1 MDWKVESGK
10 EQFRGVDAVKFIM
23 AVCVIILH
31 THPLEGINHTLNF
44 ITADVLGRIAVPFFF
59 MATGFLLAQRKGDGY
74 FFGIDH
80 VKKYVY
86 RILKLYIIWT
96 AIYLPVIIYKN
107 IIDSGEGLRYGILT
121 SIRDFIFVGSYGHLW
136 YLPATAVGVAAVFFL
151 TEKIGERW
159 SGILLFF
166 LFLAGLLAQ
175 SYYGLLEM
183 WTGGGGLVWDA
194 LRLLKKVMVT
204 SRNGI
209 FFGSFFIYMG
219 GWTARRY
226 EKIRLNTWAAWLGAV
241 ISAVLFGYEEVWLQR
256 LGFVREGDMYLM
268 LVPSAFFLLL
278 ASLCIPIQR
287 DTVLLRKMSMNM
299 YFIYLYF
306 KFIYR
311 QFLGDY
317 NESGWGLFLFTFCN
331 TLFFAYL
338 LCRIEMRKKKSR
350 LC

>member
-1 MDWKVESGK
+1 MVFAGNGRRSCGSIFPDGK
-10 EQFRGVDAVKFIM
+10 NRGKM
-23 AVCVIILH
+23 
-31 THPLEGINHTLNF
+31 E
-44 ITADVLGRIAVPFFF
+44 
-59 MATGFLLAQRKGDGY
+59 
-74 FFGIDH
+74 
-80 VKKYVY
+80 
-86 RILKLYIIWT
+86 
-96 AIYLPVIIYKN
+96 
-107 IIDSGEGLRYGILT
+107 RY
-121 SIRDFIFVGSYGHLW
+121 SFIFPFPGGTSGTVLLW
-136 YLPATAVGVAAVFFL
+136 SFGNMDR
-151 TEKIGERW
+151 KR
-159 SGILLFF
+159 
-166 LFLAGLLAQ
+166 
-175 SYYGLLEM
+175 
-183 WTGGGGLVWDA
+183 GLVWDA
-194 LRLLKKVMVT
+194 LRLLKKIMVT

-256 LGFVREGDMYLM
+256 LGFVREGDMY
-268 LVPSAFFLLL
+268 
-278 ASLCIPIQR
+278 
-287 DTVLLRKMSMNM
+287 
-299 YFIYLYF
+299 FIHLYF

>member
-1 MDWKVESGK
+1 MESGK
-10 EQFRGVDAVKFIM
+10 EQFHGVDAVKFIM

-44 ITADVLGRIAVPFFF
+44 ITADVVGRIAVPFFF

-175 SYYGLLEM
+175 SYYGLLEI
-183 WTGGGGLVWDA
+183 WIGGGGLVWDA
-194 LRLLKKVMVT
+194 LRLLKKIMVT

-226 EKIRLNTWAAWLGAV
+226 REIHLDTWMIWFGAAISVMLLGC
-241 ISAVLFGYEEVWLQR
+241 EEVWLQR
-256 LGFVREGDMYLM
+256 LEFVREGDMYVM
-268 LVPSAFFLLL
+268 LVPSAFFLLM
-278 ASLCIPIQR
+278 ASLRISLKK
-287 DTVLLRKMSMNM
+287 DMVFWRKMSMNM
-299 YFIYLYF
+299 YFIHLYF

-311 QFLGDY
+311 QFLGEY
-317 NESGWGLFLFTFCN
+317 NESGWRVFLFTFCN
-331 TLFFAYL
+331 SLFFTYL
-338 LCRIEMRKKKSR
+338 FCMIEVWKKKSR
-350 LC
+350 

>member
-1 MDWKVESGK
+1 M
-10 EQFRGVDAVKFIM
+10 
-23 AVCVIILH
+23 
-31 THPLEGINHTLNF
+31 
-44 ITADVLGRIAVPFFF
+44 
-59 MATGFLLAQRKGDGY
+59 
-74 FFGIDH
+74 
-80 VKKYVY
+80 
-86 RILKLYIIWT
+86 
-96 AIYLPVIIYKN
+96 
-107 IIDSGEGLRYGILT
+107 
-121 SIRDFIFVGSYGHLW
+121 
-136 YLPATAVGVAAVFFL
+136 PATAVGVVAVFFL

-175 SYYGLLEM
+175 SYYGLLEI
-183 WTGGGGLVWDA
+183 WTGRGGLVWDA
-194 LRLLKKVMVT
+194 LRLLKKIMVT

-256 LGFVREGDMYLM
+256 LGFVREGDMY
-268 LVPSAFFLLL
+268 
-278 ASLCIPIQR
+278 
-287 DTVLLRKMSMNM
+287 
-299 YFIYLYF
+299 FIHLYF

>member
-1 MDWKVESGK
+1 MCRDNKSHG
-10 EQFRGVDAVKFIM
+10 FR
-23 AVCVIILH
+23 
-31 THPLEGINHTLNF
+31 F

-175 SYYGLLEM
+175 SYYGLLEI

-194 LRLLKKVMVT
+194 LRLLKKIMVT

-226 EKIRLNTWAAWLGAV
+226 REIHLDTWMIWFGAAISVMLLGC
-241 ISAVLFGYEEVWLQR
+241 EEVWLQR
-256 LGFVREGDMYLM
+256 LEFVREGDMYVM
-268 LVPSAFFLLL
+268 LVPSAFFLLM
-278 ASLCIPIQR
+278 ASLRISLKK
-287 DTVLLRKMSMNM
+287 DMVFWRKMSMNM
-299 YFIYLYF
+299 YFIHLYF

-311 QFLGDY
+311 QFLGEY
-317 NESGWGLFLFTFCN
+317 NESGWRVFLFTFCN
-331 TLFFAYL
+331 SLFFTYL
-338 LCRIEMRKKKSR
+338 FCMIEVWKKKSR
-350 LC
+350 

>member
-1 MDWKVESGK
+1 MESGK

-44 ITADVLGRIAVPFFF
+44 ITADVVGRIAVPFFF

-175 SYYGLLEM
+175 SYYGLLEI
-183 WTGGGGLVWDA
+183 WIGGGGLVWDA
-194 LRLLKKVMVT
+194 LRLLKKIMVT

-226 EKIRLNTWAAWLGAV
+226 REIHLDTWMIWFGAAISVMLLGC
-241 ISAVLFGYEEVWLQR
+241 EEVWLQR
-256 LGFVREGDMYLM
+256 LEFVREGDMYVM
-268 LVPSAFFLLL
+268 LVPSAFFLLM
-278 ASLCIPIQR
+278 ASLRISLKK
-287 DTVLLRKMSMNM
+287 DMVFWRKMSMNM
-299 YFIYLYF
+299 YFIHLYF

-311 QFLGDY
+311 QFLGEY
-317 NESGWGLFLFTFCN
+317 NESGWRVFLFTFCN
-331 TLFFAYL
+331 SLFFTYL
-338 LCRIEMRKKKSR
+338 FCMIEVWKKKSR
-350 LC
+350 

>member
-44 ITADVLGRIAVPFFF
+44 ITADVLGRVAVPFFF
-59 MATGFLLAQRKGDGY
+59 MATGFLLAQRKEDGY
-74 FFGIDH
+74 FFERDH

-86 RILKLYIIWT
+86 RILKLYMIWT

-136 YLPATAVGVAAVFFL
+136 YLPATAVGVVAVFFL

-175 SYYGLLEM
+175 SYYGLLEI

-194 LRLLKKVMVT
+194 LRLLKKIMVT

-209 FFGSFFIYMG
+209 FFGSFFIYLG
-219 GWTARRY
+219 AWTARRY
-226 EKIRLNTWAAWLGAV
+226 REIHLDTWMIWFGAAISVMLLGC
-241 ISAVLFGYEEVWLQR
+241 EEVWLQR
-256 LGFVREGDMYLM
+256 LEFVREGDMYVM
-268 LVPSAFFLLL
+268 LVPSAFFLLM
-278 ASLCIPIQR
+278 ASLRISLKK
-287 DTVLLRKMSMNM
+287 DMVFWRKMSMNM
-299 YFIYLYF
+299 YFIHLYF

-311 QFLGDY
+311 QFLGEY
-317 NESGWGLFLFTFCN
+317 NESGWRVFLFTFCN
-331 TLFFAYL
+331 SLFFTYL
-338 LCRIEMRKKKSR
+338 FCMIEVWKKKSR
-350 LC
+350 

>member
-44 ITADVLGRIAVPFFF
+44 ITADVLGRVAVPFFF
-59 MATGFLLAQRKGDGY
+59 MATGFLLAQRKEDGY
-74 FFGIDH
+74 FFERDH

-86 RILKLYIIWT
+86 RILKLYMIWT

-136 YLPATAVGVAAVFFL
+136 YLPATAVGVVAVFFL

-166 LFLAGLLAQ
+166 LFLTGLLAQ
-175 SYYGLLEM
+175 SYYGLLEI
-183 WTGGGGLVWDA
+183 WTGREGLVWDA
-194 LRLLKKVMVT
+194 LRLLKKIMVT

-209 FFGSFFIYMG
+209 FFGSFFIYLG
-219 GWTARRY
+219 AWTARRY
-226 EKIRLNTWAAWLGAV
+226 REIHLDTWMIWFGAAISVMLLGC
-241 ISAVLFGYEEVWLQR
+241 EEVWLQR
-256 LGFVREGDMYLM
+256 LEFVREGDMYVM
-268 LVPSAFFLLL
+268 LVPSAFFLLM
-278 ASLCIPIQR
+278 ASLRISLKK
-287 DTVLLRKMSMNM
+287 DMVFWRKMSMNM
-299 YFIYLYF
+299 YFIHLYF

-311 QFLGDY
+311 QFLGEY
-317 NESGWGLFLFTFCN
+317 NESGWRVFLFTFCN
-331 TLFFAYL
+331 SLFFTYL
-338 LCRIEMRKKKSR
+338 FCMIEVWKKKSR
-350 LC
+350 

>member
-44 ITADVLGRIAVPFFF
+44 ITADVLGRVAVPFFF
-59 MATGFLLAQRKGDGY
+59 MATGFLLAQRKEDGY
-74 FFGIDH
+74 FFERDH

-136 YLPATAVGVAAVFFL
+136 YLPATAVGVVAVFFL

-175 SYYGLLEM
+175 SYYGLLEI

-194 LRLLKKVMVT
+194 LRLLKKIMVT

-209 FFGSFFIYMG
+209 FFGSFFIYLG
-219 GWTARRY
+219 AWTARRY
-226 EKIRLNTWAAWLGAV
+226 REIHLDTWMIWFGAAISVMLLGC
-241 ISAVLFGYEEVWLQR
+241 EEVWLQR
-256 LGFVREGDMYLM
+256 LEFVREGDMYVM
-268 LVPSAFFLLL
+268 LVPSAFFLLM
-278 ASLCIPIQR
+278 ASLRISLKK
-287 DTVLLRKMSMNM
+287 DMVFWRKMSMNM
-299 YFIYLYF
+299 YFIHLYF

-311 QFLGDY
+311 QFLGEY
-317 NESGWGLFLFTFCN
+317 NESGWRVFLFTFCN
-331 TLFFAYL
+331 SLFFTYL
-338 LCRIEMRKKKSR
+338 FCMIEVWKK
-350 LC
+350 

>member
-44 ITADVLGRIAVPFFF
+44 ITADVLGRVAVPFFF
-59 MATGFLLAQRKGDGY
+59 MATGFLLAQRKEDGY
-74 FFGIDH
+74 FFERDH

-136 YLPATAVGVAAVFFL
+136 YLPATAVGVVAVFFL

-175 SYYGLLEM
+175 SYYGLLEI

-194 LRLLKKVMVT
+194 LRLLKKIMVT

-209 FFGSFFIYMG
+209 FFGSFFIYLG
-219 GWTARRY
+219 AWTARRY
-226 EKIRLNTWAAWLGAV
+226 REIHLDTWMIWFGAAISVMLLGC
-241 ISAVLFGYEEVWLQR
+241 EEVWLQR
-256 LGFVREGDMYLM
+256 LEFVREGDMYVM
-268 LVPSAFFLLL
+268 LVPSAFFLLM
-278 ASLCIPIQR
+278 ASLRISLKK
-287 DTVLLRKMSMNM
+287 DMVFWRKMSMNM
-299 YFIYLYF
+299 YFIHLYF

-311 QFLGDY
+311 QFLGEY
-317 NESGWGLFLFTFCN
+317 NESGWRVFLFTFCN
-331 TLFFAYL
+331 SLFFTYL
-338 LCRIEMRKKKSR
+338 FCMIEVWKKKSR
-350 LC
+350 

>member
-1 MDWKVESGK
+1 MEPCYRYFHHQDAHAAVNEGLRQNIKEEYGTAKAKWILMMETEFENSIEEILDKEYLRVAGSGKYALDWKVESGK

-183 WTGGGGLVWDA
+183 WTGGGGLVWNA

-204 SRNGI
+204 TRNGI
-209 FFGSFFIYMG
+209 FFGSFLFIWEDGRHAGMG
-219 GWTARRY
+219 
-226 EKIRLNTWAAWLGAV
+226 K
-241 ISAVLFGYEEVWLQR
+241 SA
-256 LGFVREGDMYLM
+256 
-268 LVPSAFFLLL
+268 
-278 ASLCIPIQR
+278 
-287 DTVLLRKMSMNM
+287 
-299 YFIYLYF
+299 
-306 KFIYR
+306 
-311 QFLGDY
+311 
-317 NESGWGLFLFTFCN
+317 
-331 TLFFAYL
+331 
-338 LCRIEMRKKKSR
+338 
-350 LC
+350 

>member
-44 ITADVLGRIAVPFFF
+44 ITADVLGRVAVPFFF
-59 MATGFLLAQRKGDGY
+59 MATGFLLAQRKEDGY
-74 FFGIDH
+74 FFEIDH

-86 RILKLYIIWT
+86 RILKLYMIWT

-136 YLPATAVGVAAVFFL
+136 YLPATAVGVVAVFFL

-166 LFLAGLLAQ
+166 LFLTGLLAQ
-175 SYYGLLEM
+175 SYYGLLEI
-183 WTGGGGLVWDA
+183 WTGREGLVWDA
-194 LRLLKKVMVT
+194 LRLLKKIMVT

-209 FFGSFFIYMG
+209 FFGSFFIYLG
-219 GWTARRY
+219 AWTARRY
-226 EKIRLNTWAAWLGAV
+226 REIHLDTWMIWFGAAISVMLLGC
-241 ISAVLFGYEEVWLQR
+241 EEVWLQR
-256 LGFVREGDMYLM
+256 LEFVREGDMYVM
-268 LVPSAFFLLL
+268 LVPSAFFLLM
-278 ASLCIPIQR
+278 ASLRISLKK
-287 DTVLLRKMSMNM
+287 DMVFWRKMSMNM
-299 YFIYLYF
+299 YFIHLYF

-311 QFLGDY
+311 QFLGEY
-317 NESGWGLFLFTFCN
+317 NESGWRVFLFTFCN
-331 TLFFAYL
+331 SLFFTYL
-338 LCRIEMRKKKSR
+338 FCMIEVWKKKSR
-350 LC
+350 

>member
-44 ITADVLGRIAVPFFF
+44 ITADVVGRIAVPFFF

-159 SGILLFF
+159 SGILFF
-166 LFLAGLLAQ
+166 FFFFAGLLAQ
-175 SYYGLLEM
+175 SYYGLLEI
-183 WTGGGGLVWDA
+183 WIGGGGLVWDA
-194 LRLLKKVMVT
+194 LRLLKKIMVT

-226 EKIRLNTWAAWLGAV
+226 REIHLDTWMIWFGAAISVMLLGC
-241 ISAVLFGYEEVWLQR
+241 EEVWLQR
-256 LGFVREGDMYLM
+256 LEFVREGDMYVM
-268 LVPSAFFLLL
+268 LVPSAFFLLM
-278 ASLCIPIQR
+278 ASLRISLKK
-287 DTVLLRKMSMNM
+287 DMVFWRKMSMNM
-299 YFIYLYF
+299 YFIHLYF

-311 QFLGDY
+311 QFLGEY
-317 NESGWGLFLFTFCN
+317 NESGWRVFLFTFCN
-331 TLFFAYL
+331 SLFFTYL
-338 LCRIEMRKKKSR
+338 FCMIEVWKKKSR
-350 LC
+350 

>member
-136 YLPATAVGVAAVFFL
+136 YLPATAVGVAAGFFL
-151 TEKIGERW
+151 TGKIGGRR
-159 SGILLFF
+159 SGILFFF

-175 SYYGLLEM
+175 SYYGLLEI

-194 LRLLKKVMVT
+194 LRLLKKIMVT

-226 EKIRLNTWAAWLGAV
+226 REIHLDTWMIWFGAAISVMLLGC
-241 ISAVLFGYEEVWLQR
+241 EEVWLQR
-256 LGFVREGDMYLM
+256 LEFVREGDMYVM
-268 LVPSAFFLLL
+268 LVPSAFFLLM
-278 ASLCIPIQR
+278 ASLRISLKK
-287 DTVLLRKMSMNM
+287 DMVFWRKMSMNM
-299 YFIYLYF
+299 YFIHLYF

-311 QFLGDY
+311 QFLGEY
-317 NESGWGLFLFTFCN
+317 NESGWRVFLFTFCN
-331 TLFFAYL
+331 SLFFTYL
-338 LCRIEMRKKKSR
+338 FCMIEVWKKKSR
-350 LC
+350 

>member
-44 ITADVLGRIAVPFFF
+44 ITADVVGRIAVPFFF

-175 SYYGLLEM
+175 SYYGLLEI
-183 WTGGGGLVWDA
+183 WIGGGGLVWDA
-194 LRLLKKVMVT
+194 LRLLKKIMVT

-219 GWTARRY
+219 GGTARRY
-226 EKIRLNTWAAWLGAV
+226 REIHLDTWMIWFGAAISVMLLGC
-241 ISAVLFGYEEVWLQR
+241 EEVWLQR
-256 LGFVREGDMYLM
+256 LEFVREGDMYVM
-268 LVPSAFFLLL
+268 LVPSAFFLLM
-278 ASLCIPIQR
+278 ASLRISLKK
-287 DTVLLRKMSMNM
+287 DMVFWRKMSMNM
-299 YFIYLYF
+299 YFIHLYF

-311 QFLGDY
+311 QFLGEY
-317 NESGWGLFLFTFCN
+317 NESGWRVFLFTFCN
-331 TLFFAYL
+331 SLFFTYL
-338 LCRIEMRKKKSR
+338 FCMIEVWKKKSR
-350 LC
+350 

>member
-1 MDWKVESGK
+1 M
-10 EQFRGVDAVKFIM
+10 
-23 AVCVIILH
+23 
-31 THPLEGINHTLNF
+31 
-44 ITADVLGRIAVPFFF
+44 VPFFF
-59 MATGFLLAQRKGDGY
+59 MATGFLLAQRKEDGY
-74 FFGIDH
+74 FFERDH

-136 YLPATAVGVAAVFFL
+136 YLPATAVGVVAVFFL

-175 SYYGLLEM
+175 SYYGLLEI

-194 LRLLKKVMVT
+194 LRLLKKIMVT

-209 FFGSFFIYMG
+209 FFGSFFIYLG
-219 GWTARRY
+219 AWTARRY
-226 EKIRLNTWAAWLGAV
+226 REIHLDTWMIWFGAAISVMLLGC
-241 ISAVLFGYEEVWLQR
+241 EEVWLQR
-256 LGFVREGDMYLM
+256 LEFVREGDMYVM
-268 LVPSAFFLLL
+268 LVPSAFFLLM
-278 ASLCIPIQR
+278 ASLRISLKK
-287 DTVLLRKMSMNM
+287 DMVFWRKMSMNM
-299 YFIYLYF
+299 YFIHLYF

-311 QFLGDY
+311 QFLGEY
-317 NESGWGLFLFTFCN
+317 NESGWRVFLFTFCN
-331 TLFFAYL
+331 SLFFTYL
-338 LCRIEMRKKKSR
+338 FCMIEVWKKKSR
-350 LC
+350 

>member
-44 ITADVLGRIAVPFFF
+44 ITADVVGRIAVPFFF

-136 YLPATAVGVAAVFFL
+136 YLPATDVGVEAVFFL

-175 SYYGLLEM
+175 SYYGLLEI
-183 WTGGGGLVWDA
+183 WIGGGGLVWDA
-194 LRLLKKVMVT
+194 LRLLKKIMVT

-226 EKIRLNTWAAWLGAV
+226 REIHLDTWMIWFGAAISVMLLGC
-241 ISAVLFGYEEVWLQR
+241 EEVWLQR
-256 LGFVREGDMYLM
+256 LEFVREGDMYVM
-268 LVPSAFFLLL
+268 LVPSAFFLLM
-278 ASLCIPIQR
+278 ASLRISLKK
-287 DTVLLRKMSMNM
+287 DMVFWRKMSMNM
-299 YFIYLYF
+299 YFIHLYF

-311 QFLGDY
+311 QFLGEY
-317 NESGWGLFLFTFCN
+317 NESGWRVFLFTFCN
-331 TLFFAYL
+331 SLFFTYL
-338 LCRIEMRKKKSR
+338 FCMIEVWKKKSR
-350 LC
+350 